1 MKALQNRF
9 DEDTSPRPGVSF
21 EQVKSGLADKM
32 RQAAD
37 TLFGQA
43 VDAQGAE
50 NFGSQAGGWLH
61 DSADYIEQMEPAKIK
76 ADLTRQMRRNPGKS
90 LLVAGAVGLILGA
103 ILRRK

>member
-9 DEDTSPRPGVSF
+9 DEDAPSRPGMNF

-43 VDAQGAE
+43 VDAQGA
-50 NFGSQAGGWLH
+50 GGWLH

-76 ADLTRQMRRNPGKS
+76 ADLTKQMRRNPGKS
-90 LLVAGAVGLILGA
+90 LLVAGAAGLILGA